1 MSDFQASFP
10 IGALRFAIAGLAY
23 DITLYQRGGTFHAAW
38 YCKKCLTRT
47 ETGDSPNRAAAQRT
61 AEIAIDSH
69 HLSLQHG
76 R

>member
-10 IGALRFAIAGLAY
+10 IDSLRFTTGGLTY
-23 DITLYQRGGTFHAAW
+23 DITLYQRGSTFHAAW

-47 ETGDSPNRAAAQRT
+47 ETGDAPNRASALRT
-61 AEIAIDSH
+61 AEAEIESH
-69 HLSLQHG
+69 HVSFEHS